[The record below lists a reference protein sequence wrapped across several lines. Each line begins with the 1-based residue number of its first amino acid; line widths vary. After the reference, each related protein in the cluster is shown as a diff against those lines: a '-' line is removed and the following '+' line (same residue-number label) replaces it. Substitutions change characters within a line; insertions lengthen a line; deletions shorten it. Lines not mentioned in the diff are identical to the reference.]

1 MSPAECT
8 LPPHAVRALRILSG
22 MTLCDHALEPLLRTV
37 VELSKSALP
46 GACEASISL
55 VAGEGPSTLVF
66 TGRLAIDC
74 DHHQYE
80 HGEGPCLHAAK
91 TGELV
96 QIDDMQAETRW
107 HDYVR
112 EAAERGAGSSL
123 STPLLGGEPLSGA
136 LNVYARQPH
145 AFHERSRAVAM
156 RLAPYAAVTIAHMSA
171 CQAARDTADNLEAA
185 LRSRAVIDQAKGIL
199 MERHKLSADRAF
211 EVLAQASMR
220 TNTKLRDVADRLV
233 HTGEL
238 LPC

>member
-1 MSPAECT
+1 
-8 LPPHAVRALRILSG
+8 
-22 MTLCDHALEPLLRTV
+22 MTLRDHALEPLLRTV
-37 VELSKSALP
+37 AELSKSALP

-96 QIDDMQAETRW
+96 QIDDMRAETRW

-156 RLAPYAAVTIAHMSA
+156 RLAPYAAVTIARMSA
-171 CQAARDTADNLEAA
+171 CQAARDTADNLADNLEAA
-185 LRSRAVIDQAKGIL
+185 LQSRAVIDQAKGIL

-233 HTGEL
+233 NTGEL
-238 LPC
+238 LRC